1 MVWSFIMKRINE
13 WKPIIIENSIIPKML
28 SYISPINI
36 GAITIGFVV
45 FSKDEMSERT
55 KRHEIIHFQQF
66 LETLFIGFLL
76 IYIWDYTF
84 NQLRFKSNE
93 VAYRR
98 IRAEIEAYENDYD
111 ENYLKNRKRWKWIML
126 SPYSGSNLQ

>member
-1 MVWSFIMKRINE
+1 MKRINE